1 MGSCSVFILGW
12 RLLQSRRK
20 KIAKPARKIKAIP
33 PITPPTITP
42 VLLAENFKEPEA
54 AVVDN
59 ASDIV
64 DDVELDWAVEEG
76 EGFGGASI
84 VGMEELD
91 EVVVAEGLVAA
102 ANKCSVVAARPQAM

>member
-1 MGSCSVFILGW
+1 MGW

-20 KIAKPARKIKAIP
+20 KIAKPARKIKASP

-54 AVVDN
+54 AVVVDN

-64 DDVELDWAVEEG
+64 DDVELDLAAEEG
-76 EGFGGASI
+76 EGFDGASI

-91 EVVVAEGLVAA
+91 EVVVAEGLLAA
-102 ANKCSVVAARPQAM
+102 PNNCFVVAARPQAM

>member
-1 MGSCSVFILGW
+1 MFILGW

-64 DDVELDWAVEEG
+64 DDVELD
-76 EGFGGASI
+76 
-84 VGMEELD
+84 
-91 EVVVAEGLVAA
+91 
-102 ANKCSVVAARPQAM
+102 